1 MRWKLEDT
9 PEQAKFRAEFVDWLK
24 KQLPEGWIEAIEA
37 GDDEAFS
44 KARRGWDFMRWS
56 KTIGDSGYGAP
67 LWPNEYGGLSG
78 EVWMQQITREEL
90 GKHRLP
96 TIGLNILGV
105 GLAGPTLIAHGN
117 EEQKKRYLKKII
129 TSEEIWCQLFSEPG
143 SGSDLAS
150 VSTRAEKDGDEWVV
164 NGQKVW
170 TSIAQASHYGMLLAR
185 TNPDVPKHEGL
196 TYFIVDM
203 KSEGVEVRPL
213 RQMTGSAEF
222 NEVYFTGVRIPD
234 ENRVGQIGEGWTVSR
249 TTLMNERVA
258 LSGFAVG
265 GEGGSR
271 RGGGDAFGG
280 GTSARSPWDRFLDG
294 LTDRKDT
301 RLRQNVAQIYI
312 EQETKEITSFR
323 ASLARRTGQPG
334 PEGGVSKVFNAEL
347 NQRRTAFAMN
357 AAGVGAI
364 AWAPGDRA
372 AEARATAFL
381 RARGNTIEGG
391 TSEVLRNQ
399 MGERILGLAR
409 DVDADRGVPWKDV
422 KRS

>member
-1 MRWKLEDT
+1 MRWKIEDT
-9 PEQAKFRAEFVDWLK
+9 PAQAKFRSEFQDWLK
-24 KQLPEGWIEAIEA
+24 EQLPEGWIEAIEA
-37 GDDEAFS
+37 GDEEAFS

-56 KTIGDSGYGAP
+56 KTIGDSGYSAP
-67 LWPNEYGGLSG
+67 LWPKEYGGLSG

-90 GKHRLP
+90 GKQRLP

-117 EEQKKRYLKKII
+117 EVQKKRYLKKIL

-150 VSTRAEKDGDEWVV
+150 VSTRADRDGDEWVI

-170 TSIAQASHYGMLLAR
+170 TSIAQASQYGMLLAR
-185 TNPDVPKHEGL
+185 SNPDVPKHDGL
-196 TYFIVDM
+196 SYFIVDM

-222 NEVYFTGVRIPD
+222 NEVYFTNVRIPD
-234 ENRVGQIGEGWTVSR
+234 ENRVGEIGEGWTVSR

-271 RGGGDAFGG
+271 GGGGAFGMT
-280 GTSARSPWDRFLDG
+280 TSARNPWDRFLDN
-294 LTDRKDT
+294 LQDRQDP
-301 RLRQNVAQIYI
+301 RLRQNVAQIYM
-312 EQETKEITSFR
+312 EQEAKEITSFR
-323 ASLARRTGQPG
+323 AALARRAGQPG
-334 PEGGVSKVFNAEL
+334 AEGGVSKVFNAEL
-347 NQRRTAFAMN
+347 NQRRTTFAMN

-399 MGERILGLAR
+399 MGERILGLPR
-409 DVDADRGVPWKDV
+409 DVDVDRGVPWKDV